1 VLRLGDQEAMSGPKH
16 LWSGDWESESQ
27 RPAATRPPAPEP
39 EAQPAEPDR
48 ARRFSRRQ
56 LAIALTTGV
65 AAAAVTVGL
74 VVALGGGSQK
84 PKQPAKHAGAA
95 STLGQSHGSGGQGL
109 TTPAQPCQQTAT
121 GCSQTT
127 AVVPTVSGPFANW
140 MGMEIVTS
148 PSGVVVDTVRGGSP
162 ADLAGF
168 EPGDQILS
176 VDTHVIGTV
185 SELRTDTDSV
195 KVGAPVTI
203 AVLRSS
209 VQLTLTSVHMTQ
221 RPTIHP

>member
-1 VLRLGDQEAMSGPKH
+1 MSGPKH
-16 LWSGDWESESQ
+16 LWSGDWQSESQ
-27 RPAATRPPAPEP
+27 RPAATQPPAFDRQTEP
-39 EAQPAEPDR
+39 QPAESVR

-56 LAIALTTGV
+56 LAIALCTGV
-65 AAAAVTVGL
+65 ATAAVAVVL

-84 PKQPAKHAGAA
+84 SKHPAKHSGAA
-95 STLGQSHGSGGQGL
+95 STLGQPQGSGGQGL
-109 TTPAQPCQQTAT
+109 TTPAQPCQQTAS

-127 AVVPTVSGPFANW
+127 SVIPTVSGPFADW
-140 MGMEIVTS
+140 MGMQIVTS
-148 PSGVVVDTVRGGSP
+148 PSGVVVNTVRLGSP

-168 EPGDQILS
+168 EPGDQIMS

-185 SELRTDTDSV
+185 SELRTDTDGV
-195 KVGAPVTI
+195 KVGGPVSI

-209 VQLTLTSVHMTQ
+209 VQLTLTSIHMTQ

>member
-1 VLRLGDQEAMSGPKH
+1 MSGPKH
-16 LWSGDWESESQ
+16 LWSGDWQSESE
-27 RPAATRPPAPEP
+27 RPAATRPPASDPQSEP
-39 EAQPAEPDR
+39 QLAESAR

-56 LAIALTTGV
+56 LAIALCTGV
-65 AAAAVTVGL
+65 AAAAVAVVL
-74 VVALGGGSQK
+74 VVAIGGGSQK
-84 PKQPAKHAGAA
+84 PNRSAKHPGPA
-95 STLGQSHGSGGQGL
+95 STLGQSKGSGGQGL
-109 TTPAQPCQQTAT
+109 TTPAQPCQQTAS

-127 AVVPTVSGPFANW
+127 AVIPTVSGPYADW
-140 MGMEIVTS
+140 MGMQIVTS
-148 PSGVVVDTVRGGSP
+148 PSGVVVNTVRLGSP

-176 VDTHVIGTV
+176 IDTHVIGTV
-185 SELRTDTDSV
+185 SELRDDTQAV
-195 KVGAPVTI
+195 KVGGPVTI

>member
-1 VLRLGDQEAMSGPKH
+1 MSGPKH
-16 LWSGDWESESQ
+16 LWSGDWQSESQ
-27 RPAATRPPAPEP
+27 RPAATRPPTVDQQT
-39 EAQPAEPDR
+39 EAQPAESVR

-56 LAIALTTGV
+56 LAIALCTGV

-74 VVALGGGSQK
+74 VVTLSGGS
-84 PKQPAKHAGAA
+84 PKKATGHNHAATTPAPATQP
-95 STLGQSHGSGGQGL
+95 QSSGGQGL
-109 TTPAQPCQQTAT
+109 NPTQACQQQPAGCSTTTAATPVAT
-121 GCSQTT
+121 GPS
-127 AVVPTVSGPFANW
+127 ANW
-140 MGMEIVTS
+140 MGMQIVTS
-148 PSGVVVDTVRGGSP
+148 PSGVVVNTVRLGSP

-176 VDTHVIGTV
+176 IDTHVIGTV
-185 SELRTDTDSV
+185 SELRDDTQAV
-195 KVGAPVTI
+195 KVGGPVTI

>member
-1 VLRLGDQEAMSGPKH
+1 MSGPKH
-16 LWSGDWESESQ
+16 LWSGDWQSESQ
-27 RPAATRPPAPEP
+27 RPAAARPPAQDPEP
-39 EAQPAEPDR
+39 QPAEPDR

-56 LAIALTTGV
+56 LAIALSTGV
-65 AAAAVTVGL
+65 AAAAVTVAL
-74 VVALGGGSQK
+74 VVTLGGGSQK
-84 PKQPAKHAGAA
+84 PKQPARHAAA
-95 STLGQSHGSGGQGL
+95 STLGQSRGSGGQGL
-109 TTPAQPCQQTAT
+109 TNPAKPCQQTAR

-127 AVVPTVSGPFANW
+127 AVIPTVSGPFADW
-140 MGMEIVTS
+140 MGMQIVTS
-148 PSGVVVDTVRGGSP
+148 PSGVVVNTVRLGSP
-162 ADLAGF
+162 ADVAGF

-176 VDTHVIGTV
+176 IDTHEIGTV
-185 SELRTDTDSV
+185 SELRTDTASV

>member
-1 VLRLGDQEAMSGPKH
+1 MSGPKH
-16 LWSGDWESESQ
+16 LWSGDWQSESQ
-27 RPAATRPPAPEP
+27 RPAATRPPVSDPQT
-39 EAQPAEPDR
+39 EAQPAESVR

-56 LAIALTTGV
+56 LAIALCTGV
-65 AAAAVTVGL
+65 AAAAVAVVL
-74 VVALGGGSQK
+74 VVAIGGGSQK
-84 PKQPAKHAGAA
+84 PNQSAKHSGAA
-95 STLGQSHGSGGQGL
+95 STLGQSKGSGGQGL
-109 TTPAQPCQQTAT
+109 TTPAQPCQQTAS

-127 AVVPTVSGPFANW
+127 AVIPTVSGPYADW
-140 MGMEIVTS
+140 MGMQIVTS
-148 PSGVVVDTVRGGSP
+148 PSGVVVNTVKLGSP

-176 VDTHVIGTV
+176 IDTHVIGTV
-185 SELRTDTDSV
+185 SELRDDTQAV
-195 KVGAPVTI
+195 KVGGPVTI